1 MTYLTCFD
9 GQGNTL
15 FAETTL
21 ERDHFKSP
29 EESKEFGLIDEVV
42 SKRDV
47 AALAD
52 QQQSSSQSSGLWS

>member
-1 MTYLTCFD
+1 MTFVTCSG
-9 GQGNTL
+9 GQDKNL

-42 SKRDV
+42 SKRNV

-52 QQQSSSQSSGLWS
+52 QQQSSSQGSGLWS